1 MRCVIYSLLA
11 CGIGLGGVGSASA
24 AFITDPAGDFLASY
38 TGPRG
43 GDLDVLNAEVTLL
56 QSSFRFT
63 TQLNGTVGTTAG
75 AFYVWGVD
83 RGQGTSRFAGLGLSG
98 VLFDSVVVV
107 RPDGTGQFTDLVTTP
122 SPTTTLLA
130 PGSVTISGDTI
141 TAIVPV
147 ALLTS
152 RGLTPAQFTWNLWPR
167 LPGGNPNIPQPI
179 ADFAPDNSNAPVTA
193 VPEPASLVTLMLGGF
208 TAALGLRRRLLTGS
222 NLA

>member
-24 AFITDPAGDFLASY
+24 AFITDPAGDFLTSY

-83 RGQGTSRFAGLGLSG
+83 RGQGTARFFTSLGLTG
-98 VLFDSVVVV
+98 VLFDSVLIV
-107 RPDGTGQFTDLVTTP
+107 RPDGTGQFNDIVGGAPVFT
-122 SPTTTLLA
+122 LA

-141 TAIVPV
+141 SAVIPVTAL
-147 ALLTS
+147 AS
-152 RGLTPAQFTWNLWPR
+152 RGLTPAQYTWNLWPR
-167 LPGGNPNIPQPI
+167 LPGGNPNIPQLI
-179 ADFAPDNSNAPVTA
+179 SDFAPDNSNAPVTA
-193 VPEPASLVTLMLGGF
+193 VPEPASLITLMLGGF

>member
-11 CGIGLGGVGSASA
+11 CGIGLGGVGSTPA
-24 AFITDPAGDFLASY
+24 AFITDPVGDFLPSY
-38 TGPRG
+38 TGLRG

-83 RGQGTSRFAGLGLSG
+83 RGQGTARFFTSLGLSG
-98 VLFDSVVVV
+98 VLFDSVVLV
-107 RPDGTGQFTDLVTTP
+107 RPDGTGQFTDLLTP
-122 SPTTTLLA
+122 FAPTTTLLA

-147 ALLTS
+147 ALITS
-152 RGLTPAQFTWNLWPR
+152 RGLTPAQYTWNLWPR
-167 LPGGNPNIPQPI
+167 QTGGGSQPI

-193 VPEPASLVTLMLGGF
+193 VPEPPSLITLMLGGF